1 MDYKKIY
8 NNLISSRMLIKD
20 IRIDLKKNGQYFE
33 KHHIIPK
40 CKGGDN
46 SKTNIVYLTAR
57 EHFIAHWLLW
67 LIFKDRQMALAFHK
81 MFSHNNNHSRNFS
94 SKDYEKARE
103 AFRLTNI
110 GNTYGK
116 NNKGRVIS
124 EKQRENHS
132 KVMKGKFGGE
142 KNPFYNKKHSDDT
155 KKILSDKRK
164 KLKNEDIYNYKGFKL
179 IYKDGVYITKF
190 KTVKEVSIFIETSES
205 NIRNVLGGNQK
216 TAKGYTITH
225 SK

>member
-33 KHHIIPK
+33 KHHITPK

-46 SKTNIVYLTAR
+46 SKTNIVYLTSR

-81 MFSHNNNHSRNFS
+81 MFSRNNNQSRNFS

-124 EKQRENHS
+124 EKQRENH
-132 KVMKGKFGGE
+132 
-142 KNPFYNKKHSDDT
+142 
-155 KKILSDKRK
+155 
-164 KLKNEDIYNYKGFKL
+164 
-179 IYKDGVYITKF
+179 
-190 KTVKEVSIFIETSES
+190 
-205 NIRNVLGGNQK
+205 
-216 TAKGYTITH
+216 
-225 SK
+225 

>member
-33 KHHIIPK
+33 KHHITPK

-46 SKTNIVYLTAR
+46 SKTNIVYLTSR

-81 MFSHNNNHSRNFS
+81 MFSRNNNQSRNFS

-132 KVMKGKFGGE
+132 KVMKGKFVGE
-142 KNPFYNKKHSDDT
+142 KNPFYNKKHSDNT
-155 KKILSDKRK
+155 KKILSEKRK
-164 KLKNEDIYNYKGFKL
+164 KFKNEDIYNYKGVKL
-179 IYKDGVYITKF
+179 IYKDGIYITKF
-190 KTVKEVSIFIETSES
+190 KTVKEVSIFIGTSES

>member
-20 IRIDLKKNGQYFE
+20 IRIDLKKNGHYFE
-33 KHHIIPK
+33 KHHITPK

-81 MFSHNNNHSRNFS
+81 MFSRNNNHSRNFS

-132 KVMKGKFGGE
+132 KVMKGKFIGE

>member
-8 NNLISSRMLIKD
+8 DNLIISRMLLKDVRIK
-20 IRIDLKKNGQYFE
+20 LKKDGHYFE

-46 SKTNIVYLTAR
+46 LKTNIVYLTAR

-67 LIFKDRQMALAFHK
+67 LIYRDRQMALAFHK
-81 MFSHNNNHSRNFS
+81 MFSHNNHHNRNYS

-103 AFRLTNI
+103 AFRITNI
-110 GNTYGK
+110 GNNYGK
-116 NNKGRVIS
+116 ANKGRKLS
-124 EKQRENHS
+124 DEQCKNHS
-132 KVMKGKFGGE
+132 IVMKGKFSGD
-142 KNPFYNKKHSDDT
+142 KNPFYNKTHSNET
-155 KKILSDKRK
+155 KKKISESRK
-164 KLKNEDIYNYKGFKL
+164 TMKNEDIYNYKGFKL
-179 IYKDGVYITKF
+179 IYKDGIYVTKF
-190 KTVKEVSIFIETSES
+190 ETVKEVALFIGTSTS
-205 NIRNVLGGNQK
+205 NIKNVLGGNQK